1 MVENN
6 EIEILDD
13 TETVTVIEL
22 DNTNREDV
30 QMDHYITVDGLS
42 DEPCDMNYPD
52 GNIEAPRRGVI
63 NFFHFLQNKHN
74 LSLGNTI
81 PRPHQDDDQVP
92 PTISTLAADTSLP
105 VLSRI

>member
-1 MVENN
+1 LVENN

-13 TETVTVIEL
+13 TETVTVNEL

-30 QMDHYITVDGLS
+30 QMDHYLTVDGLS

-52 GNIEAPRRGVI
+52 ENID
-63 NFFHFLQNKHN
+63 FLQNKHN